1 MPSFCTDSPLD
12 YKIKKGVNEMSA
24 MKQAAKSKTCKC
36 LTGWKKSVNKAT
48 GKSECNKVTYAIFNA
63 FTKRD
68 DSFGS
73 SPKIAYLVYDIY
85 DR

>member
-1 MPSFCTDSPLD
+1 
-12 YKIKKGVNEMSA
+12 MSA

-63 FTKRD
+63 RLKEVGVSSKLFVATGKDHGWRHPVVGELKVFLDWFD
-68 DSFGS
+68 DNLLD
-73 SPKIAYLVYDIY
+73 K
-85 DR
+85 